1 MWSPTLD
8 GDGEEVMIRD
18 RDLPMEKL
26 DPFST
31 EGAESQ
37 ELLLVAAGKLRLPK
51 VRLDIKKL
59 FKIRTGSV
67 RGNKTIQAVLAD
79 REEER

>member
-1 MWSPTLD
+1 MD

>member
-1 MWSPTLD
+1 LD

-59 FKIRTGSV
+59 FKIRTGGV

>member
-1 MWSPTLD
+1 MD

-59 FKIRTGSV
+59 FKIRTGGV